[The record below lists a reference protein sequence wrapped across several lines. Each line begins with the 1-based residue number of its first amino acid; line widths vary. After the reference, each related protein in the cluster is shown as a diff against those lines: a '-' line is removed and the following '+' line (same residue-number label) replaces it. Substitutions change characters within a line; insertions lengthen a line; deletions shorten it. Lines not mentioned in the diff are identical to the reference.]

1 MKHTSL
7 FISLILLFLVIL
19 GITSTV
25 ANTFNGHQ
33 PKPNGFIGGEEVQA
47 AASQRVA
54 DRKGLL
60 PLTVSNKEAVGEE
73 AFIHFPVSASPG
85 LKYYESEQTWVLQ
98 ATVVQIK
105 DVSIYGRPGTI
116 AQIVYSLDGFEPRYA
131 WAVVKIDNY
140 YFSDSADSIAIGK
153 EISLKLSGEHV
164 SSIGVDWDA
173 CAPDDEYCRQAGF
186 IEGGFPFSEDY
197 DGLTLCPSNTL
208 IRSGG
213 AAKDSINGM
222 LAWRI
227 VDSAK

>member
-7 FISLILLFLVIL
+7 FISLISLFLVIL
-19 GITSTV
+19 GITSRI

-33 PKPNGFIGGEEVQA
+33 PNGFVGGQEVQA
-47 AASQRVA
+47 ATSKRVA
-54 DRKGLL
+54 DQKGLL
-60 PLTVSNKEAVGEE
+60 PLTVSNKETVSE
-73 AFIHFPVSASPG
+73 AASIHFPVNASPA
-85 LKYYESEQTWVLQ
+85 LTYYESEQTWILQ
-98 ATVVQIK
+98 ATVVQIQ

-140 YFSDSADSIAIGK
+140 YFSDSADPIVIGK
-153 EISLKLSGEHV
+153 EISLQLSGEHV

-213 AAKDSINGM
+213 AEKDWINGM

-227 VDSAK
+227 VDNVK

>member
-7 FISLILLFLVIL
+7 FISLILFFLVIL
-19 GITSTV
+19 GTTSRI
-25 ANTFNGHQ
+25 ANTLHGHQ
-33 PKPNGFIGGEEVQA
+33 PNGFVGAKEAQA
-47 AASQRVA
+47 VTGKRVA
-54 DRKGLL
+54 DHKTFL
-60 PLTVSNKEAVGEE
+60 PLTVGNEEAVSEE
-73 AFIHFPVSASPG
+73 ASIHFPVSASPA
-85 LKYYESEQTWVLQ
+85 LQYYESEQTWTLQ

-105 DVSIYGRPGTI
+105 NVSIYGRPGTI
-116 AQIVYSLDGFEPRYA
+116 AQVVYSLDGFEPRYA

-140 YFSDSADSIAIGK
+140 YFSDSADLIPTGE
-153 EISLKLSGEHV
+153 EISLQLSGEHV

-173 CAPDDEYCRQAGF
+173 CTLDDEYCRQAGF

-213 AAKDSINGM
+213 APKDWINGM

-227 VDSAK
+227 VDNMK